1 MARPLRVERP
11 GAWYHV
17 TGRGVE
23 RRPIFRDDRDR
34 KRWLA
39 LAAEAVSIF
48 GWVLHG
54 YVQMDN
60 HYHLIVELVEAN
72 LSRGMQWFQTSYSMG
87 FNRRHGRV
95 GPLVQGRFK
104 ALVVDPVAW
113 GLELS
118 RYVHLNPVRTARMGL
133 DKRARRA
140 DRLGARGEPHAQRVR
155 QRVQQLRNYRWSSY
169 RAYVGLEK
177 TPEWLTCEV
186 VLGLGGRG
194 TRREQQQA
202 YGKYVESAIR
212 EGLKESPWEHLEG
225 QMILGSTRF
234 VQEIRSCVRGVMREQ
249 PQRRALAQRPK
260 WVQVVKVAETMKA
273 EKWADFRDRHGD
285 WGRELALY
293 LGRKMAAVPLRELGT
308 AAGGMDY
315 AAVSVAIKRF
325 ERRLAA
331 DKALQNI
338 EEKAKQLLNVET

>member
-1 MARPLRVERP
+1 
-11 GAWYHV
+11 
-17 TGRGVE
+17 VE
-23 RRPIFRDDRDR
+23 RRSIFRDDRDR

-39 LAAEAVSIF
+39 LIGETVSMF
-48 GWVLHG
+48 GWVVHG

-60 HYHLIVELVEAN
+60 HYHLIVEIVEAN

-104 ALVVDPVAW
+104 AVVVDPVAW
-113 GLELS
+113 GLEVS

-133 DKRARRA
+133 DKRARQA
-140 DRLGARGEPHAQRVR
+140 DRLGARGEPDAQQVQRRVR
-155 QRVQQLRNYRWSSY
+155 QLRNYRWSSH

-186 VLGLGGRG
+186 VLRLGGPG

-212 EGLKESPWEHLEG
+212 EGLKETPWEHLEG
-225 QMILGSTRF
+225 QMILGSKRF
-234 VQEIRSCVRGVMREQ
+234 VEEIRSRVRGVIREQ

-260 WVQVVKVAETMKA
+260 WVQVVKVVETLKG

-308 AAGGMDY
+308 AAGGVDY
-315 AAVSVAIKRF
+315 AAVSAAIKRF
-325 ERRLAA
+325 ERHLAT
-331 DKALQNI
+331 DNALRNI
-338 EEKAKQLLNVET
+338 VENAKQLLNVET